1 MTHKELLN
9 IVTSEEVESH
19 IVTMYPEA
27 KTVSVSS
34 NYITICSNLFL
45 SKRKFLKKSFEFF
58 YNYIYL

>member
-19 IVTMYPEA
+19 IVTCIQKQ

-45 SKRKFLKKSFEFF
+45 SKRKIFEKSFEFF